1 MTENA
6 IGLLLPLCPKEMID
20 LAVPIAFH
28 NLAHQYIR
36 QTGQQICS
44 QLTTYLALPQQLN
57 QMNAETIAAGL
68 LDINDQVAGEQY
80 LWRQARLFKS
90 ISYIGYAL
98 LKRKRETGAG
108 RWIDGINLAVYE
120 NRNARGFD
128 YATNEQGDRTQL
140 IQSYDFDP
148 VSSTRLQRVRQA
160 GQPLWTEIY
169 ISDDIHNVEV
179 AEAFSLDASR
189 SALHNLGYHN
199 YVAVN
204 AESPLYDATGNLIGV
219 MIVDVLLS
227 DISQFLNQLN
237 VGGQIFIMERDGQ
250 LVGCSG
256 GLPIVQPD
264 RSERYNALSH
274 PDLKTIAQAI
284 PDFQNIRTTQQF
296 SFIHNEQRQFVSITP
311 WQDEYGLDWLVV
323 VGISEPEL
331 LAAGAAL
338 CLKR

>member
-1 MTENA
+1 
-6 IGLLLPLCPKEMID
+6 MID
-20 LAVPIAFH
+20 SAIQSIAFH

-68 LDINDQVAGEQY
+68 LDINDQIAGEQY
-80 LWRQARLFKS
+80 LWRQARLFKN

-98 LKRKRETGAG
+98 IEGNRETGAG
-108 RWIDGINLAVYE
+108 RWVDGVNLAVYE

-128 YATNEQGDRTQL
+128 YATDEQGDRTNL

-148 VSSTRLQRVRQA
+148 VSPARLQRVRQA

-169 ISDDIHNVEV
+169 ISDDIHNIEV
-179 AEAFSLDASR
+179 AEAFNPDASR

-227 DISQFLNQLN
+227 DISQFLNQLD

-256 GLPIVQPD
+256 GQPIVQPNG
-264 RSERYNALSH
+264 SERYNALSH
-274 PDLKTIAQAI
+274 PHLKTIAQEI
-284 PDFQNIRTTQQF
+284 QKISDFQDIHTTQQL
-296 SFIHNEQRQFVSITP
+296 SSIHNEQRQFVSITP
-311 WQDEYGLDWLVV
+311 WQDAYGLDWLVV
-323 VGISEPEL
+323 VSISEPEL
-331 LAAGAAL
+331 LTAGAAL